1 MKLSS
6 KKIGEPQVYLD
17 MLTERPSLLVTRRIL
32 SFILIYSRRTLTL
45 SFRHGAVCRWQ
56 PWRCKALSQSGDG
69 VLLKPR
75 LATWSLGA
83 PPGLV
88 PCVRGFGREPS
99 SLAFAWWFLSDN
111 RIRGLFQSDLEVRR
125 ICSLLERL
133 SLSGQPTWCRQETG
147 THLHTKFPVR
157 AFHEQQVE
165 IKPVCGSEIVADSGT
180 KHVSTRVL
188 ETCLEQLGVRITQ
201 LDAKAQTIDMVRVG
215 SWVDDVVMVAMF
227 RGWVV
232 ASADPEGCDVCNG
245 DVLRLGFF
253 ASKGTE
259 VQNVADRVRRTLVW
273 PRWVLGA
280 CYAQCTKLAWI
291 WFEMQGRM
299 LTECMI
305 LVALLWSDRSQH
317 WFTRHL
323 DTQLSLSSECVCRV
337 FVVNTHHNLC
347 ILRCMCLVM
356 EQTISVIAVTAMV
369 RKVCGWTP
377 ERHTHIC
384 TCPWVRA
391 NHACLSTPSETIDTS
406 LRQNYFEKY

>member
-1 MKLSS
+1 MQRVRASCWAVVFSRGETLF

-125 ICSLLERL
+125 IYSLLERW

-147 THLHTKFPVR
+147 THLHTKFTVR
-157 AFHEQQVE
+157 AFHEQPVE

-280 CYAQCTKLAWI
+280 CYAQCTKVAWI
-291 WFEMQGRM
+291 WLEMQGRM
-299 LTECMI
+299 VYDVMQW
-305 LVALLWSDRSQH
+305 LLG
-317 WFTRHL
+317 
-323 DTQLSLSSECVCRV
+323 V
-337 FVVNTHHNLC
+337 
-347 ILRCMCLVM
+347 
-356 EQTISVIAVTAMV
+356 AMV
-369 RKVCGWTP
+369 RSWHSGMTSEYGVCH
-377 ERHTHIC
+377 ERSTKPQRISC
-384 TCPWVRA
+384 GTCLNAHGSCATSEKRRPRNATEQVGQQQSPQITLTSYSWGRA
-391 NHACLSTPSETIDTS
+391 LMT
-406 LRQNYFEKY
+406 